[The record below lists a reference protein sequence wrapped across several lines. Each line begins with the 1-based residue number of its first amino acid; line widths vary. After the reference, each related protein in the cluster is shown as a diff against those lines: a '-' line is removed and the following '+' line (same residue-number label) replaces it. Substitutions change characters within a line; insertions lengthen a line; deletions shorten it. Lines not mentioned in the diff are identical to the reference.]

1 MKRPTFWLL
10 WIVALTIV
18 AVWFVLPS
26 SEHFFG
32 LDINPQPLGLDVVGG
47 LRVLLTADLPAEVTI
62 DSSEL
67 QQTANNVSKRV
78 NALGLGEATIQTQGT
93 RRILVEL
100 PGESDPQR
108 AIETIQE
115 TALLEFVNFSG
126 LRDQIGRLEGTRIHT
141 QLPQPNPCVTSSIS
155 KAREITPEFVLHPF
169 TRQPFQTVMTGACL
183 SGASAIRDPQTG
195 QWEIAFELQS
205 EVVNLFAEYTA
216 NNIREPMAIVLDGWV
231 LSAPIINSAIT
242 NGEGVITLGIA
253 NTLEE
258 AEAQRLEAQQLA
270 LQLRSGALPI
280 PLRVESTQIVGAT
293 LGQDSVER
301 SVRAGIVGIIVVL
314 LFMLIYYRLPG
325 LAAAL
330 ALLVF
335 MALNLASYRIL
346 PVTLTLP
353 AITGFLI
360 SVGTAVDGNILIFE
374 RIKEELRAGQPLD
387 QALELGFSRAWNAIF
402 TSNLSTILIA
412 SILFL
417 FGQTPGAHIVSGFAL
432 TLIIGLTL
440 NLFTAVLVTRT
451 FLSLLISGLKRAD
464 TGQAWLWGV

>member
-1 MKRPTFWLL
+1 MKRPTAWLIL
-10 WIVALTIV
+10 IVALTAV
-18 AVWFVLPS
+18 AVWFVVPS
-26 SEHFFG
+26 NDQFLGFQLH
-32 LDINPQPLGLDVVGG
+32 PQPLGLDVVGG
-47 LRVLLTADLPAEVTI
+47 LRVLLAADLPADVTI
-62 DSSEL
+62 DASEL
-67 QQTANNVSKRV
+67 QQTANNVAKRV
-78 NALGLGEATIQTQGT
+78 NALGLGEATIQTQGS

-115 TALLEFVNFSG
+115 TALLEFVDFAG
-126 LRDQIGRLEGTRIHT
+126 LRDQISRFEGRRIHT
-141 QLPQPNPCVTSSIS
+141 QLPQPNPCVTSSFTQ
-155 KAREITPEFVLHPF
+155 ARETSADTALHPF
-169 TRQPFQTVMTGACL
+169 NQLPFQTVMTGACL
-183 SGASAIRDPQTG
+183 SGASAIRDPQRG
-195 QWEIAFELQS
+195 QWEIAFELQG
-205 EVVNLFAEYTA
+205 EAVELFAEYTA
-216 NNIREPMAIVLDGWV
+216 RHIGEPMAIVLDGWV

-242 NGEGVITLGIA
+242 NGEGIITLGIA
-253 NTLEE
+253 NTPEE

-293 LGQDSVER
+293 LGQDSVAR

-374 RIKEELRAGQPLD
+374 RIKEELRAGQPLSE
-387 QALELGFSRAWNAIF
+387 ALEMGFSRAWSAIL

-412 SILFL
+412 TILFL

-432 TLIIGLTL
+432 TLIIGLSL

-451 FLSLLISGLKRAD
+451 FLSLFITAMNR
-464 TGQAWLWGV
+464 TQTRRVWLWGA

>member
-1 MKRPTFWLL
+1 
-10 WIVALTIV
+10 
-18 AVWFVLPS
+18 
-26 SEHFFG
+26 
-32 LDINPQPLGLDVVGG
+32 
-47 LRVLLTADLPAEVTI
+47 
-62 DSSEL
+62 
-67 QQTANNVSKRV
+67 
-78 NALGLGEATIQTQGT
+78 
-93 RRILVEL
+93 
-100 PGESDPQR
+100 
-108 AIETIQE
+108 
-115 TALLEFVNFSG
+115 
-126 LRDQIGRLEGTRIHT
+126 
-141 QLPQPNPCVTSSIS
+141 
-155 KAREITPEFVLHPF
+155 
-169 TRQPFQTVMTGACL
+169 MTGACL

-205 EVVNLFAEYTA
+205 EVVDLFADYTA

-301 SVRAGIVGIIVVL
+301 SVRAGIAGIIVVL

-335 MALNLASYRIL
+335 MALNLASYRIF

-451 FLSLLISGLKRAD
+451 FLSLLISGLKRAN

>member
-26 SEHFFG
+26 SDHFFG
-32 LDINPQPLGLDVVGG
+32 MNINPQPLGLDVVGG

-126 LRDQIGRLEGTRIHT
+126 LRDQISRLEGTRIHT

-169 TRQPFQTVMTGACL
+169 TQQPFQTVMTGACL

-253 NTLEE
+253 NSLEE

-301 SVRAGIVGIIVVL
+301 SVRAGIVGIVVVL

-374 RIKEELRAGQPLD
+374 RIKEELRAGQSLD

-451 FLSLLISGLKRAD
+451 FLSLLISGLKRTD

>member
-1 MKRPTFWLL
+1 MKRPTIWLL
-10 WIVALTIV
+10 WIVALTIA

-26 SEHFFG
+26 SDRFLGMVIH
-32 LDINPQPLGLDVVGG
+32 PQPLGLDVVGG
-47 LRVLLTADLPAEVTI
+47 LRVLLAADLSAEVSI

-67 QQTANNVSKRV
+67 QQTANNVSRRV
-78 NALGLGEATIQTQGT
+78 NALGLGEATIQTQGG

-108 AIETIQE
+108 AIETIQA
-115 TALLEFVNFSG
+115 TALLEFVNFNG
-126 LRDQIGRLEGTRIHT
+126 LRDQIGRLEGTRIQT
-141 QLPQPNPCVTSSIS
+141 QLPQPNPCVTSSFAKS
-155 KAREITPEFVLHPF
+155 REITPEFVRHPF
-169 TRQPFQTVMTGACL
+169 TQQPFQTVMTGACL
-183 SGASAIRDPQTG
+183 SGASSTRDPQTG
-195 QWEIAFELQS
+195 QWQIAFELQS
-205 EVVNLFAEYTA
+205 DAVDLFAAYTA
-216 NNIREPMAIVLDGWV
+216 SNIREPMAIVLDGWV
-231 LSAPIINSAIT
+231 LSVPIINAAIT

-253 NTLEE
+253 NTMEE
-258 AEAQRLEAQQLA
+258 SEAQRLEAQQLA

-374 RIKEELRAGQPLD
+374 RIKEELRARQPLD
-387 QALELGFSRAWNAIF
+387 QALELGFSRAWTAIF

-432 TLIIGLTL
+432 TLIIGLAL

-451 FLSLLISGLKRAD
+451 FLSLLIVGLKRAN
-464 TGQAWLWGV
+464 TRQAWLWGV

>member
-1 MKRPTFWLL
+1 MKRPLLWLL
-10 WIVALTIV
+10 FVVALSIAAT
-18 AVWFVLPS
+18 WFALPS
-26 SEHFFG
+26 SENFFG
-32 LDINPQPLGLDVVGG
+32 ITLSPQPLGLDVVGG
-47 LRVLLTADLPAEVTI
+47 LRVLLAADLPADVSI
-62 DSSEL
+62 DASEL

-78 NALGLGEATIQTQGT
+78 NALGLGEATIQTQGA

-108 AIETIQE
+108 AIDTIQE
-115 TALLEFVNFSG
+115 TALLEFVDFRG
-126 LRDQIGRLEGTRIHT
+126 LGDQLYWLEGSRIQT
-141 QLPQPNPCVTSSIS
+141 QLPQPNPCVSSNIA
-155 KAREITPEFVLHPF
+155 KTVDGDADAALHPLSSS
-169 TRQPFQTVMTGACL
+169 PFQTVMTGACL
-183 SGASAIRDPQTG
+183 SGASAIRNPQSG
-195 QWEIAFELQS
+195 QWEIAFELRG
-205 EVVNLFAEYTA
+205 EAVELFSDYTA
-216 NNIREPMAIVLDGWV
+216 ANIREPMAIVLDGWV
-231 LSAPIINSAIT
+231 LSAPFINSAIT
-242 NGEGVITLGIA
+242 SGEGVITLGKVS
-253 NTLEE
+253 TFEE
-258 AEAQRLEAQQLA
+258 SEAQREEAQQLA

-280 PLRVESTQIVGAT
+280 PLRVESTQLVGAT

-301 SVRAGIVGIIVVL
+301 SARAGFVGIIVVL
-314 LFMLIYYRLPG
+314 LFMLVYYRLPG

-335 MALNLASYRIL
+335 IALNLASYRII

-387 QALELGFSRAWNAIF
+387 TALQQGFSRAWSAIF

-432 TLIIGLTL
+432 TLIIGLSL

-451 FLSLLISGLKRAD
+451 FLSVFVAGLRGARA
-464 TGQAWLWGV
+464 GQAWLWGA